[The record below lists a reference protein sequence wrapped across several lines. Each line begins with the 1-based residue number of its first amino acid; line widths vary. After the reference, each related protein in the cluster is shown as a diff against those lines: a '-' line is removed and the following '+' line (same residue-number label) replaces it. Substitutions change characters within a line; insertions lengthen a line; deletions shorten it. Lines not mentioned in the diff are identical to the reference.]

1 MGGQEEGQG
10 MGIEVVRFLG
20 LFTVATKRKKGL
32 KFLWSS
38 KHT

>member
-10 MGIEVVRFLG
+10 MGIGAARFLG
-20 LFTVATKRKKGL
+20 LFTVATKRKKGF

-38 KHT
+38 KHM